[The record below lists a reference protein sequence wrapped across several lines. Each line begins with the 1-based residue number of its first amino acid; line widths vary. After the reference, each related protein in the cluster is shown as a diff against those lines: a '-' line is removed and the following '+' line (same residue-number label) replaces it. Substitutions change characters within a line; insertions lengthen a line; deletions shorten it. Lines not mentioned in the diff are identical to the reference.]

1 MITDFSTRIGLA
13 GSTAVVIGGGGG
25 IGAAVSL
32 ALAELGVNLVIGDID
47 DDAMTRTADTARAA
61 GRQVMTQ
68 HCDVRQE
75 ADLDDL
81 YDRIERDCQRLD
93 IVINVAGGTHRGLL
107 LERTAA
113 QDAEDIRRNYG
124 YVVHSYRRAL
134 PLIRQGGAGGSIVSF
149 TTIEAHRGAASFAV
163 YAGAK
168 AATTN
173 FTKAMAVELAG
184 EGIRCNCIVPDTTP
198 SQGNIAALQPEMVA
212 KARALP
218 PELQGKG
225 REMYVP
231 QGRMPMPEDLANGVV
246 FLVSDL
252 ARSITGID
260 LHIDGGTKAAAGM
273 LNWPYGDGFCPAPLA
288 GTIAQLFGRN

>member
-1 MITDFSTRIGLA
+1 MLMDFSARMGL
-13 GSTAVVIGGGGG
+13 GGKTAAVIGGGGG

-32 ALAELGVNLVIGDID
+32 ALAELGVDLAICDID
-47 DDAMTRTADTARAA
+47 DEAMAATARTARAA
-61 GRQVMTQ
+61 GRNVIAQ
-68 HCDVRQE
+68 HCDVIDE
-75 ADLDDL
+75 AELDSF
-81 YDRIERDCQRLD
+81 YDRIDRDCPRLD
-93 IVINVAGGTHRGLL
+93 IVVNVAGGTHRGLL
-107 LERTAA
+107 LERPAS

-124 YVVHSYRRAL
+124 YVVQSYRRAV
-134 PLIRQGGAGGSIVSF
+134 PLIRRSGSGGSIISF

-173 FTKAMAVELAG
+173 FTKAMAVELAQ
-184 EGIRCNCIVPDTTP
+184 EEIRCCCIVPDTTP
-198 SQGNIAALQPEMVA
+198 SKGNVAALQPEMVA

-218 PELQGKG
+218 PEMQSKG

-246 FLVSDL
+246 FLASDL

-260 LHIDGGTKAAAGM
+260 LHIDGGTKAAGGM
-273 LNWPYGDGFCPAPLA
+273 LKWPFGDGFCPAPLA
-288 GTIAQLFGRN
+288 GTIGQLFGAR